1 MHLLQWLCFDWFSG
15 VHVLSQLCG
24 IDSYMTLIDTV
35 CCTDSVYVVYYEYT
49 DTLMSAC
56 PILIMWQP
64 LLKAGQLTVA
74 THLMS

>member
-1 MHLLQWLCFDWFSG
+1 
-15 VHVLSQLCG
+15 
-24 IDSYMTLIDTV
+24 MTLIDTV

-74 THLMS
+74 NTLNVIAYMWQKNSTGAVEHLLQEVRRI